1 MPMLQMKQMQQ
12 LKQANPTPQCN
23 NYSPTY
29 VDDIFMVDVPL
40 RWSADNNDFGNY
52 FDNDDND
59 NDDNDNDDNY
69 KDDND
74 NDDNDNDDDDNSD
87 EEEENKCELEGEGG
101 RRGSVNPRPIVQH
114 HLRDE
119 PHQVLIMIMMKMVL
133 TKHVQQT
140 PCESWCPSTKVSVS
154 GEGQVLIF
162 IVGDAE
168 LLGSMFS
175 CHGKPRKEML
185 TNLCFP
191 EAATR
196 FSIFMDMCA

>member
-1 MPMLQMKQMQQ
+1 MLIEQNATTETSK
-12 LKQANPTPQCN
+12 PN

-29 VDDIFMVDVPL
+29 VDDIFMVHVPL
-40 RWSADNNDFGNY
+40 RWSADNNDFENY
-52 FDNDDND
+52 FDNDNDDND
-59 NDDNDNDDNY
+59 NDDNDNDDN
-69 KDDND
+69 DN
-74 NDDNDNDDDDNSD
+74 DNDNDDDDNSD

-154 GEGQVLIF
+154 GEGQVLMF
-162 IVGDAE
+162 IVGDGE
-168 LLGSMFS
+168 LQGSMFS

>member
-12 LKQANPTPQCN
+12 LKQASPTPQCN

-40 RWSADNNDFGNY
+40 RWSADKNDFENY
-52 FDNDDND
+52 SNNDDND

-69 KDDND
+69 
-74 NDDNDNDDDDNSD
+74 NDDDDNSD

-119 PHQVLIMIMMKMVL
+119 PHQVLIMSMMKMVL

-168 LLGSMFS
+168 LQGSMFS

-191 EAATR
+191 EAPTR

>member
-1 MPMLQMKQMQQ
+1 MLIEQNATTETSK
-12 LKQANPTPQCN
+12 PN

-40 RWSADNNDFGNY
+40 RWSADNNDFENY
-52 FDNDDND
+52 FDNDNDDND
-59 NDDNDNDDNY
+59 NDDNDNDDN
-69 KDDND
+69 DN
-74 NDDNDNDDDDNSD
+74 DNDNDDDDNSD

-154 GEGQVLIF
+154 GEGQVLMF
-162 IVGDAE
+162 IVGDGE
-168 LLGSMFS
+168 LQGSMFS